1 MHLTRCF
8 KGFESLAEFE
18 PLFHQLEALEQWKEL
33 AVCPSPDDCDPD
45 EQSQLGEEFEDC
57 VEVGR
62 RCDHVRTSLMNDN
75 LPPTQ
80 EALDDKLV
88 AKTSAIP
95 DAELG

>member
-1 MHLTRCF
+1 
-8 KGFESLAEFE
+8 
-18 PLFHQLEALEQWKEL
+18 
-33 AVCPSPDDCDPD
+33 
-45 EQSQLGEEFEDC
+45 
-57 VEVGR
+57 
-62 RCDHVRTSLMNDN
+62 MNDN